1 MSDKFQIG
9 DKVYKPEGY
18 KFDGTVVSV
27 FKTTKDATRLV
38 VEMEGNGMLH
48 IFNEKQLE
56 KVAPKSIEERLS
68 DMGWVWQGHT
78 YDNYET
84 VIIIFSRPTQTKTAV
99 LEYHRKDNS
108 IKGFSIEKDFYD
120 SGAERKEKFSLKSY
134 DDRLEIVETLFN
146 YTQW

>member
-9 DKVYKPEGY
+9 DRVYKPEGY
-18 KFDGTVVSV
+18 KFNGTVVSV

-56 KVAPKSIEERLS
+56 KAVQKSVEEKLTEY
-68 DMGWVWQGHT
+68 GWTWQGHT

-84 VIIIFSRPTQTKTAV
+84 VIIIFSRPTQTKTAI

-108 IKGFSIEKDFYD
+108 IKGFSIEKQAYD
-120 SGAERKEKFSLKSY
+120 KGAERKERFCLEKYDESLE
-134 DDRLEIVETLFN
+134 LIETLFQS
-146 YTQW
+146 TKW